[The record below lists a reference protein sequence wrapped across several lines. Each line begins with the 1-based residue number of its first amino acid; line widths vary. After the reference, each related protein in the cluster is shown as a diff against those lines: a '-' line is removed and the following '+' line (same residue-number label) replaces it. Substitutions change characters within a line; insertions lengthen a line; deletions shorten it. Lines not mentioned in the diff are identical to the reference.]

1 LRNQLTV
8 PRLSILTFAAAIAV
22 GTVLLLMPF
31 ANAGPTISFID
42 ALFTSTSAVCV
53 TGLSTFDVG
62 KQFTQAG
69 QLVLLALIQA
79 GGLGIMTISTVMM
92 VATKNRLGL
101 GGRSMMNQVFVPQ
114 SESINLKSVLFAI
127 FRYTALMELG
137 GAVLLYLRFRQ
148 EFAPLKAV
156 YFSLFH
162 AISAFC
168 NAGFSLYANSLENYA
183 ADPLINLVIAFLV
196 IGGGLGFFVASEIY
210 EVLLGWIKTGKKRKI
225 TLHTKIVVMTTLG
238 LLLCGTVA
246 IGIIEWHGA
255 LGRFS
260 AGEKVLVAFFQSVTP
275 RSSGFSTLPMPMLSL
290 QTLFLMIIL
299 MFIGASSGS
308 CGGGIKT
315 GTFAALLLWGKAH
328 ILNQKQPVVWKR
340 SLSQASYERAL
351 NTLAISVIVIIAA
364 TFLLVGSEGGSRA
377 FADRQVD
384 FISLL
389 FEVVSAFG
397 TVGLSLGITASL
409 SAGGKLIIIMTMFI
423 GRLGPLAIGAA
434 LSKQKQCH
442 YSYAEENI
450 MIG

>member
-1 LRNQLTV
+1 
-8 PRLSILTFAAAIAV
+8 
-22 GTVLLLMPF
+22 
-31 ANAGPTISFID
+31 
-42 ALFTSTSAVCV
+42 
-53 TGLSTFDVG
+53 
-62 KQFTQAG
+62 
-69 QLVLLALIQA
+69 
-79 GGLGIMTISTVMM
+79 
-92 VATKNRLGL
+92 
-101 GGRSMMNQVFVPQ
+101 
-114 SESINLKSVLFAI
+114 
-127 FRYTALMELG
+127 
-137 GAVLLYLRFRQ
+137 
-148 EFAPLKAV
+148 
-156 YFSLFH
+156 
-162 AISAFC
+162 
-168 NAGFSLYANSLENYA
+168 
-183 ADPLINLVIAFLV
+183 
-196 IGGGLGFFVASEIY
+196 
-210 EVLLGWIKTGKKRKI
+210 
-225 TLHTKIVVMTTLG
+225 
-238 LLLCGTVA
+238 
-246 IGIIEWHGA
+246 
-255 LGRFS
+255 
-260 AGEKVLVAFFQSVTP
+260 
-275 RSSGFSTLPMPMLSL
+275 
-290 QTLFLMIIL
+290 